1 MTMPANV
8 RTGFV
13 GELHNR
19 GFDVIYA
26 NLNLYIYNTNF
37 ISLVSA

>member
-26 NLNLYIYNTNF
+26 NPNLYIDIIRTSF
-37 ISLVSA
+37 LSA